1 MKKLFCSRAVRRL
14 FVALALATSALSSG
28 CVAVVVGAALGAG
41 ATVAYARGTLTAWL
55 DAGFDKTLA
64 ATHRA
69 VQELGFAKI
78 GEETEGVLTTVT
90 VRTNTD
96 KKIKITLGRGGDRL
110 TQVEIRAGLL
120 GDEALSRAVLD
131 KIKAA
136 L

>member
-1 MKKLFCSRAVRRL
+1 MKTTFRPCAFRS
-14 FVALALATSALSSG
+14 FVAALALAASALCSG

-41 ATVAYARGTLTAWL
+41 AAVAYSRGTLTAWL

-96 KKIKITLGRGGDRL
+96 KKIEITLGRGGDRL
-110 TQVEIRAGLL
+110 THVEIRAGLL